1 MNHNNRRMTMQIQT
15 IDPVNGEKV
24 TNIYA
29 PFVVERDGED
39 ARKIYFMS
47 DENKQIYLYI
57 ESLQQK
63 RM

>member
-1 MNHNNRRMTMQIQT
+1 MHIQT

-29 PFVVERDGED
+29 PFVVERDGDD
-39 ARKIYFMS
+39 ARKIYFTS

-57 ESLQQK
+57 ENLQQ
-63 RM
+63 MHM